1 MRAFGLA
8 ISTVVIEPRSSVAA
22 HPIQAMAAL
31 AIGRGCRTFKS
42 FAYIHELTFERVQFS
57 DLLLDGAQLLGH
69 ETLQPGPHRSTTL
82 PFEAGCQVSELR
94 EGQP

>member
-1 MRAFGLA
+1 
-8 ISTVVIEPRSSVAA
+8 
-22 HPIQAMAAL
+22 MAAL